1 MEEDGIVLGWSAP
14 GRPEEGEIKRLTGHE
29 SVVRECVA
37 QQIDL
42 VAEGCRQW
50 ITWDWRVREQSL
62 GRWGRWPAV
71 DFDWS
76 QSKVIAGLIALRV
89 EDWQLWGVLM
99 VSIIN
104 GDAKPV
110 GAGRRLRVDIYFE
123 GSDPGSAS
131 RPISRSKGS
140 VIGLTAPVIT
150 DTEQLI
156 SKRELTLIGGE
167 DAPVPSYG
175 HNLAGS
181 GITGNIESTDK

>member
-50 ITWDWRVREQSL
+50 ITWDWRACEQSL

-76 QSKVIAGLIALRV
+76 
-89 EDWQLWGVLM
+89 
-99 VSIIN
+99 
-104 GDAKPV
+104 
-110 GAGRRLRVDIYFE
+110 GARGPCR
-123 GSDPGSAS
+123 
-131 RPISRSKGS
+131 
-140 VIGLTAPVIT
+140 
-150 DTEQLI
+150 
-156 SKRELTLIGGE
+156 
-167 DAPVPSYG
+167 
-175 HNLAGS
+175 
-181 GITGNIESTDK
+181 